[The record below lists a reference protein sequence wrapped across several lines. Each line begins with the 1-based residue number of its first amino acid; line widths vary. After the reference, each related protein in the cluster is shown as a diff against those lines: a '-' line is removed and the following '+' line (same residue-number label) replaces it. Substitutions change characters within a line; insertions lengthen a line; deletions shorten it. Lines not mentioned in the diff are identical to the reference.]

1 MSFIERAESM
11 VQRGDFAR
19 AAFMLANGLMR
30 EPDHRAALERLL
42 DIYLLHISS
51 PGAERDIL
59 RVLDIQDDGFELY
72 EFIESR
78 LDAADDRKRIESLR
92 RIREREGLLP
102 DPPPEEVFVS
112 DVVPVKPEALRV
124 PVEEAAPGFRRA
136 PEEPQERRNGHDDVE
151 NDTLPFVESGPVQRE
166 AIPAAHATRAE
177 RSAGGDVV
185 GTSPEAEGAQRPGLN
200 LPGASMRQPQRED
213 DGRWQRFQEP
223 RAGLQHEPEEAGE
236 RESATTGMFSS
247 IDLYVE
253 EQQDVN
259 HLLERRR
266 KRRLLLIFALTM
278 LAIAIL
284 IFVLPGSGE
293 DEASSGDSAV
303 TEEEGSVP
311 ADEVPAE
318 GDEALEPGPE

>member
-30 EPDHRAALERLL
+30 EPDHREALERLL

-112 DVVPVKPEALRV
+112 DVVPVKPGALQV
-124 PVEEAAPGFRRA
+124 PVEDAPAESSRVASGFNEDRGDEEA
-136 PEEPQERRNGHDDVE
+136 
-151 NDTLPFVESGPVQRE
+151 DTLPYVDSGALPRKALAPEDGRAGDSASDTRAVLHSSLNQPG
-166 AIPAAHATRAE
+166 ATMPAA
-177 RSAGGDVV
+177 
-185 GTSPEAEGAQRPGLN
+185 EAAH
-200 LPGASMRQPQRED
+200 

-266 KRRLLLIFALTM
+266 KRRLLLLFVLTL
-278 LAIAIL
+278 LAISLL
-284 IFVLPGSGE
+284 IFVLPGGDG
-293 DEASSGDSAV
+293 DEPSVEEPVVA
-303 TEEEGSVP
+303 EEEERAPSDQP
-311 ADEVPAE
+311 EPPTQ
-318 GDEALEPGPE
+318 EAVEPGSE